1 MTFEVFLILL
11 AAFSIITSLFVE
23 AVKMFFNSLKVN
35 YASNILV
42 LCIAALVG
50 GLGTAFFYVWNDI
63 SWTAT
68 NIIGMFLM
76 ICANW
81 LVSMLGYDKVVQAIT
96 QLKGG
101 QK

>member
-1 MTFEVFLILL
+1 MSFEIFLFLL

-23 AVKMFFNSLKVN
+23 ATKKLLNSSKVN

-42 LCIAALVG
+42 LCISALVG
-50 GLGTAFFYVWNDI
+50 GFGTAFFYVWNDI
-63 SWTAT
+63 AFTST
-68 NIIGMFLM
+68 NIICIFLM
-76 ICANW
+76 VCANW

-101 QK
+101 K